1 MSTPSESDDDKSPI
15 MKTREKLVE
24 AAEKA
29 GAYDLVDRINKA
41 TGPALARMTL
51 FKKNPSMMRAILEE
65 WNL

>member
-1 MSTPSESDDDKSPI
+1 